1 MQNMHRISRHVSHQ
15 AGTGARGG
23 RELAVWTLG
32 LLCGLGAAAASEA
45 LLLPFGLA
53 LALAASLPLAA
64 LGLRW
69 LLRPRRRAVVW
80 EEASWRTP

>member
-1 MQNMHRISRHVSHQ
+1 MNDRQRISRR
-15 AGTGARGG
+15 ARTGARDG

-53 LALAASLPLAA
+53 LALAGSLPLAA